1 MSRYV
6 DLSMQIKTPTINP
19 LSEKLLLHQSS
30 VHFYDTLDHSF
41 TNASIESVL
50 WQPLSLALSSAG
62 TAFTVK
68 LACLTLWTLILFV
81 SELFLQET
89 VNATN

>member
-1 MSRYV
+1 MFLLLSRYV
-6 DLSMQIKTPTINP
+6 DLNMQIKTPTINP

-50 WQPLSLALSSAG
+50 
-62 TAFTVK
+62 
-68 LACLTLWTLILFV
+68 
-81 SELFLQET
+81 
-89 VNATN
+89 